1 MNKLCCKWVL
11 GLIQKQQQT
20 DTHIDHVKAYIVFGS
35 YITPLWPFKRM
46 NSSRISWICWRIA
59 KPAKRRRCTYLHCPY
74 WKNKLSKNISW
85 SFLSFYHSEDVHYA
99 RHHGHRWRE
108 PDQLSRIG
116 CNHHQCEESASTL
129 GEGQLQCGHSRKH
142 CQRHTSGG
150 ESESTLYIQYVQGQQ
165 PLLA

>member
-1 MNKLCCKWVL
+1 MSKPTLCL
-11 GLIQKQQQT
+11 GLTSPHYGHLKGWIHRGFPEFAEELLNQQKEE
-20 DTHIDHVKAYIVFGS
+20 DALIYIAHIG
-35 YITPLWPFKRM
+35 
-46 NSSRISWICWRIA
+46 
-59 KPAKRRRCTYLHCPY
+59 
-74 WKNKLSKNISW
+74 KNKLLKNISW
-85 SFLSFYHSEDVHYA
+85 SVLSFYHSEDVHYA

-108 PDQLSRIG
+108 PDQLSRTG